1 MKSNTYTLISTE
13 PPTTSDAAVAW
24 TMQLSVSGDA
34 ISGDGIEAVIK
45 LGDAVQAG
53 ALLALA
59 TPPDGMPFGLPE
71 LKPADA
77 EAWMVTS
84 GELADAASL
93 AGGLAMITT
102 GEAVPILARL
112 LSMECTPELAAKIQ
126 AKMG

>member
-1 MKSNTYTLISTE
+1 MKSNTFTLLDTE
-13 PPTTSDAAVAW
+13 PPTTSEAAIPW
-24 TMQLSVSGDA
+24 TMQLSVTGDA

-45 LGDAVQAG
+45 LGDVVQAG

-77 EAWMVTS
+77 EEWLMTS
-84 GELADAASL
+84 GEQADAASN

-112 LSMECTPELAAKIQ
+112 LSMECPPELAAKIQ
-126 AKMG
+126 AKLQ

>member
-1 MKSNTYTLISTE
+1 MRSNTYTLLDTQ
-13 PPTTSDAAVAW
+13 PPTTSEAAIPW
-24 TMQLSVSGDA
+24 TMQLSVTGDA
-34 ISGDGIEAVIK
+34 ISDDGIQAVIK

-59 TPPDGMPFGLPE
+59 TPPDGMPVGLPE

-84 GELADAASL
+84 GELADAANN

-126 AKMG
+126 AKLQ

>member
-1 MKSNTYTLISTE
+1 MKSNTYTLLSTE
-13 PPTTSDAAVAW
+13 PPATSEAAIAW
-24 TMQLSVSGDA
+24 TMQLSVTGDA
-34 ISGDGIEAVIK
+34 ISGDEIESVIK
-45 LGDAVQAG
+45 LGDVVQAG

-59 TPPDGMPFGLPE
+59 TPPQMFIGLPE

-77 EAWMVTS
+77 EVWLMTS
-84 GELADAASL
+84 GEQADAASL

>member
-1 MKSNTYTLISTE
+1 MKSNTYTLLSTE
-13 PPTTSDAAVAW
+13 PPTTSEAALAW

-45 LGDAVQAG
+45 LGDVVQAG
-53 ALLALA
+53 ALLALE
-59 TPPDGMPFGLPE
+59 PPQMFIGLPE

-77 EAWMVTS
+77 EVWLVTS
-84 GELADAASL
+84 GEQADAASL

-112 LSMECTPELAAKIQ
+112 LSMECTPELAGKIQ
-126 AKMG
+126 AQLQ